1 MKEVTKQVMDER
13 FEVFVHYFEKAMLDE
28 KLKPLFEM
36 MSMHQ
41 KADILSHVINGML
54 IGRETQEYFALT
66 NAVRK

>member
-1 MKEVTKQVMDER
+1 
-13 FEVFVHYFEKAMLDE
+13 MLDE